1 MLWDI
6 IDNRNAD
13 GRADVP
19 LIIIAHSL
27 GGTLAKQLFTASSP
41 SRNSSPEANQL
52 HSMIK
57 GYVFFGTINVGGPP
71 QEMLPLLRL
80 HRGVH
85 SILRFVNVKP
95 GPADLAGF
103 FDQMA
108 SINNDFDTSGGLQ
121 IPSVCFYESKP
132 TVIGG
137 FNVCSP
143 PELP

>member
-1 MLWDI
+1 M
-6 IDNRNAD
+6 
-13 GRADVP
+13 P

-41 SRNSSPEANQL
+41 SRNSSPEANWL

-57 GYVFFGTINVGGPP
+57 GLVFFGTVNVGGTP

-80 HRGVH
+80 HRGLH
-85 SILRFVNVKP
+85 SVLRFVNIGP
-95 GPADLAGF
+95 DPADLTSF

-108 SINNDFDTSGGLQ
+108 SINSDFDTSGGLQ

-137 FNVCSP
+137 FNVRSP
-143 PELP
+143 PELHLVRLSYVGR